1 MSADF
6 EHFIAA
12 VKAEQVSVAVEGLLN
27 PNSREAAFEFGR
39 LCGMTQGLQR
49 ALEILESHLN
59 DSTVK
64 KLKPLILGR
73 NPYTS

>member
-12 VKAEQVSVAVEGLLN
+12 VKAEQLSVAVEGLLK
-27 PNSREAAFEFGR
+27 PNGREAAFEFGR
-39 LCGMTQGLQR
+39 LSGTMQGLQR
-49 ALEILESHLN
+49 ALELLESHLN
-59 DSTVK
+59 EDTSK
-64 KLKPLILGR
+64 KLSPSRSL